1 MNGLW
6 LQSQMT
12 IGLPQLLIRRRV
24 FSALLGHSPC
34 CLPRSGKQN
43 RMLRRE
49 DLLREWLSR
58 PQRDPI
64 DLRL

>member
-12 IGLPQLLIRRRV
+12 IGLHQLLIRRRV
-24 FSALLGHSPC
+24 FSPLLGHSPY
-34 CLPRSGKQN
+34 CLPRSGKQS

-49 DLLREWLSR
+49 DLLREWLFR